1 MFWAHKPQGI
11 GGSGSEGCRCMG
23 AVMGAERLG
32 LLPAILDGM
41 WMKASVEESGN

>member
-23 AVMGAERLG
+23 AEGRLG
-32 LLPAILDGM
+32 VLPAILDGM